1 MNTNLHQAL
10 IAKRALDFGNA
21 QGSEPSHNQNA
32 NIDILAQNC
41 ESKKRSLAQ
50 RSKYSDANQDDF
62 HPTDIKVDA
71 STGRLRIPFKLEEA
85 PRSQT
90 SLAHLNENV
99 LTATQCG
106 AWGRLREN
114 LTPVPKHEGVKLNA
128 SRNEKSIYHGKIA
141 HQKQV
146 ARNQKID
153 YYLLKSSRQNITPSA
168 LTLNQP
174 DPTPKQTHYYIKWT
188 QKEIAE
194 IPISKQMKQEE

>member
-1 MNTNLHQAL
+1 M
-10 IAKRALDFGNA
+10 
-21 QGSEPSHNQNA
+21 
-32 NIDILAQNC
+32 
-41 ESKKRSLAQ
+41 
-50 RSKYSDANQDDF
+50 
-62 HPTDIKVDA
+62 
-71 STGRLRIPFKLEEA
+71 
-85 PRSQT
+85 
-90 SLAHLNENV
+90 
-99 LTATQCG
+99 
-106 AWGRLREN
+106 
-114 LTPVPKHEGVKLNA
+114 PKHEGVKLNA
-128 SRNEKSIYHGKIA
+128 SRKETSIYHGKTA